1 MSGLLF
7 RPLRQIADKFNTL
20 QMGMVAVD
28 RIFSIFENSSVIKE
42 TGKINK
48 PSFKGKI
55 EFKNVRFKYTSNV
68 EV

>member
-28 RIFSIFENSSVIKE
+28 RIFQFLKTIQQLKKQE
-42 TGKINK
+42 KINK
-48 PSFKGKI
+48 TSFKGKI
-55 EFKNVRFKYTSNV
+55 EFKNVQILYILKY
-68 EV
+68 